1 MSKRAVKRNYHVK
14 GNTTIIYKQFW
25 LLHKTRILSG
35 FMIIMISTNILD
47 SQIFSQCKRL
57 IQVPFQFG
65 KWNYFFRQN
74 IKNSVHKIF
83 IYKSTPFYS
92 IQFVHVLLNT
102 LSQPP
107 SEINDRLDKTT
118 NKCKWGWKW
127 NPRNW
132 NNMSG
137 NRTRPTKFVQCRQ
150 LNKRVKGYGY
160 HILDTRSLYFAP
172 YLTSYTIFV
181 ILIAFCCVD
190 KIFHKKY
197 KVYVFRIVLQQDAIE
212 I

>member
-1 MSKRAVKRNYHVK
+1 MKTHCWLA
-14 GNTTIIYKQFW
+14 QLW
-25 LLHKTRILSG
+25 LLWNLR
-35 FMIIMISTNILD
+35 MYRISTTFNHEILD

-137 NRTRPTKFVQCRQ
+137 NRTRPPKFVQCRQ
-150 LNKRVKGYGY
+150 LN
-160 HILDTRSLYFAP
+160 
-172 YLTSYTIFV
+172 
-181 ILIAFCCVD
+181 
-190 KIFHKKY
+190 
-197 KVYVFRIVLQQDAIE
+197 
-212 I
+212 